1 MSGWIKLEKDRRD
14 DPRVIRMAR
23 ELRHAGVTHERFT
36 SAMHVTLVLGCLDVL
51 WCYADTHVRDDDT
64 LDLGADEIDELV
76 GLQGFCNLVPSDW
89 LEVLD
94 ANRVKLPDFHAHNG
108 TESKKKALNQKRQE
122 RKRNADAL
130 QVVTQTSRTSVTPAL
145 PDQDQTKTYT
155 KTKEEKN
162 EMSAEPTAVE
172 FVFSHWQSVW
182 GHATSKL
189 DDKRRKIIR
198 QALQNYS
205 EADLCQCIS
214 GYQNSPHHT
223 GTNDRATVYD
233 SIELFLRDAKHIDA
247 GLKFYR
253 EPPRSD
259 LSEATRRTIAQTEDW
274 QPPETRRAAN

>member
-1 MSGWIKLEKDRRD
+1 MSGWIKLEKDLRD

-23 ELRHAGVTHERFT
+23 ELRNAGVTHERFT
-36 SAMHVTLVLGCLDVL
+36 SAMHVTLVLGCLEVL
-51 WCYADTHVRDDDT
+51 WCYADTHIRQDDT
-64 LDLGADEIDELV
+64 LDLGVDEIDELV
-76 GLQGFCNLVPSDW
+76 GLKGFCNLMPADW

-108 TESKKKALNQKRQE
+108 TEAKKKALGQKRQE

-130 QVVTQTSRTSVTPAL
+130 QEVTQTSRKSVTSAL

-182 GHATSKL
+182 GHATAKL
-189 DDKRRKIIR
+189 DDKRRKVIAA
-198 QALQNYS
+198 ALKNYS

-214 GYQNSPHHT
+214 GYQSSPHHT
-223 GTNDRATVYD
+223 GQNDRATVYD

-247 GLKFYR
+247 GLRFYR
-253 EPPRSD
+253 EPPRAD
-259 LSEATRRTIAQTEDW
+259 LSEATRRVISQTEEW
-274 QPPETRRAAN
+274 RPPEARLASN